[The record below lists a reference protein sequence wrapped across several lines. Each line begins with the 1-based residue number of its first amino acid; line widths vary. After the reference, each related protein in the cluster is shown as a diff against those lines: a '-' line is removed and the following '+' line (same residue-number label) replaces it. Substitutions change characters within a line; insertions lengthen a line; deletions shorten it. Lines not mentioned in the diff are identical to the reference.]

1 MFERGAEKMIEI
13 KMNGNGTTAE
23 NVRKCLTVLLGTREG
38 EQALDRNFGLNWDF
52 LDMTTAAA
60 KARLTAEIIEKI
72 KKYEPRAKIK
82 SVKFKAD
89 VNGLLSPVLEVSVV
103 DE

>member
-1 MFERGAEKMIEI
+1 MIEI
-13 KMNGNGTTAE
+13 KMNGNGTTEE

-72 KKYEPRAKIK
+72 K
-82 SVKFKAD
+82 SVKFKSD

>member
-1 MFERGAEKMIEI
+1 MIEI
-13 KMNGNGTTAE
+13 KMNGNGTTEE

-72 KKYEPRAKIK
+72 KK
-82 SVKFKAD
+82 
-89 VNGLLSPVLEVSVV
+89 
-103 DE
+103 

>member
-13 KMNGNGTTAE
+13 KMNGNGATEET
-23 NVRKCLTVLLGTREG
+23 VRKCLTVLLGTREG

-82 SVKFKAD
+82 SVKFKSD

-103 DE
+103 NE

>member
-1 MFERGAEKMIEI
+1 MYKRGAEKMIEI
-13 KMNGNGTTAE
+13 KMNGNGTAEE

-89 VNGLLSPVLEVSVV
+89 VNGLLSPVLEVGVV

>member
-1 MFERGAEKMIEI
+1 MIEI
-13 KMNGNGTTAE
+13 KMNGNGTTEE

-72 KKYEPRAKIK
+72 KSVNFK
-82 SVKFKAD
+82 SD

-103 DE
+103 NE